1 MRRYTIAR
9 LSAGDPFPPAK
20 RALPAGSP
28 APGLLAVGGALD
40 VPTLRAAY
48 SGGIFPWYDQS
59 SGEDI
64 MWWSTDPRMVLRPQ
78 HFRLHRSLRRAIARL
93 RATKGHEVRID
104 TAFDAVLHECACIPR
119 PGQRGTWI
127 GADMRHAY
135 GALHRAGGAHSVE
148 VWREGQLVAGLY
160 CVALGR
166 AVFGESMFT
175 HVTDGSRIALAALVA
190 FCLVQ
195 GAPLIDCQQH
205 TAHLAFMGGADIPR
219 AQFLREIQP
228 LTQQP
233 DMRWRFADADWAAL
247 LPNHTGR

>member
-1 MRRYTIAR
+1 MTRYVLPALR
-9 LSAGDPFPPAK
+9 AGDPFPPAE
-20 RALPAGSP
+20 RALPPGSP

-64 MWWSTDPRMVLRPQ
+64 MWWSTDPRMVLRPEN
-78 HFRLHRSLRRAIARL
+78 FRLHRSLRRAIARL
-93 RATKGHEVRID
+93 RAAEGHEVRVD
-104 TAFDAVLHECACIPR
+104 TAFDAVMLECARIPR

-127 GADMRHAY
+127 GADMCRAY

-190 FCLVQ
+190 LCRAQ
-195 GAPLIDCQQH
+195 GAPLIDCQQN
-205 TAHLAFMGGADIPR
+205 TAHLAFMGGGEIPR
-219 AQFLREIQP
+219 TQFLREIHT

-233 DMRWRFADADWAAL
+233 DMRWHFEDKNWAAL
-247 LPNHTGR
+247 LPNHAGR